1 LHFRQF
7 DGYGRLDYFRHVS
20 INLRQEPTMGLLADG
35 ISALLID
42 GKLTSGSGRTFSTV
56 NPATEAVLGSAVDA
70 TAEDMGA
77 AIDAARRAFDET
89 EWSRNTELR
98 VRCVRQ
104 LRDALRAHVE
114 ELRELTIAE
123 VGAPRM
129 LTAGAQLEG
138 PIGDVGFAADIA
150 ESYSWNQDLGEAA
163 PMGIPTRR
171 TIARDAVGVVGAI
184 TPWNFPH
191 QINLAKL
198 GPALAAGNTVVL
210 KPAPDTPWCAAVL
223 GELVVEHT
231 DFPPGVI
238 NIVTSSDHSVGAL
251 LAKDPR
257 VDMISFTGST
267 ATGRSVM
274 ADAAVT
280 IKRVFLELGGKSA
293 FIVLDDAD
301 LSGACS
307 VSAFTAAVHAGQGC
321 AITTRLVVPR
331 ARYDEAVA
339 VAAGTMSSIKPGDPT
354 DAGIVC
360 GPVISARQRDR
371 VQGYLDLAIAEGGT
385 FACGGGSPAD
395 KPTGYYIEPTVIAGL
410 TNDARVAREEVF
422 GPVLTVLAHD
432 GDDDAVR
439 IANDSSYGL
448 SGTVF
453 GSDPKRAAGVAARLR
468 VGTVNV
474 NGGVWYSA
482 DAPFGGYKQSGN
494 GREMGLAGFEEYLET
509 KVVATAVQ

>member
-1 LHFRQF
+1 
-7 DGYGRLDYFRHVS
+7 
-20 INLRQEPTMGLLADG
+20 MALLADG
-35 ISALLID
+35 VSELFID
-42 GKLTSGSGRTFSTV
+42 GKLSSGNAGTFPTI
-56 NPATEAVLGSAVDA
+56 NPATEEVLGVAADA
-70 TAEDMGA
+70 DAEDMGRA
-77 AIDAARRAFDET
+77 VDAARHAFDDT
-89 EWSRNTELR
+89 DWSRNTELR

-104 LRDALRAHVE
+104 LRDAMREHIE
-114 ELRELTIAE
+114 ELRELTISE

-129 LTAGAQLEG
+129 LTAGAQLQG
-138 PIGDVGFAADIA
+138 PVGDLGFSADSA
-150 ESYSWNQDLGEAA
+150 ESYPWKRDLGEAA

-171 TIARDAVGVVGAI
+171 TIAREAVGVVGAI

-198 GPALAAGNTVVL
+198 GPALAAGNTVIL

-223 GELVVEHT
+223 GEIIAEHT
-231 DFPPGVI
+231 DFPPGVV
-238 NIVTSSDHSVGAL
+238 NIITSSDHSVGAL

-257 VDMISFTGST
+257 VDMVSFTGST
-267 ATGRSVM
+267 ATGRNVM
-274 ADAAVT
+274 ADAAAT
-280 IKRVFLELGGKSA
+280 IKKVFLELGGKSA

-301 LSGACS
+301 LAGACS
-307 VSAFTAAVHAGQGC
+307 VSAFTASMHAGQGC

-339 VAAGTMSSIKPGDPT
+339 IAAGTMSSIKPGDPT
-354 DAGIVC
+354 EGGTVC

-371 VQGYLDLAIAEGGT
+371 VQGYLDSAIAEGGT
-385 FACGGGSPAD
+385 FACGGGRPAD
-395 KPTGYYIEPTVIAGL
+395 RATGFFIEPTVIAGL

-422 GPVLTVLAHD
+422 GPVLTVIAHD

-439 IANDSSYGL
+439 IANDSPYGL

-453 GSDPKRAAGVAARLR
+453 GGDPDRAAGVAARLR

-482 DAPFGGYKQSGN
+482 DAPFGGYKQSGI

-509 KVVATAVQ
+509 KVVATAVS